1 MVLRLKGGLKLSSAE
16 KKGKVQAKFKAKF
29 PFHTEFKW
37 KCNLMFKK
45 KD

>member
-16 KKGKVQAKFKAKF
+16 KKVQAKFKAKF

-37 KCNLMFKK
+37 KFKLMCKK